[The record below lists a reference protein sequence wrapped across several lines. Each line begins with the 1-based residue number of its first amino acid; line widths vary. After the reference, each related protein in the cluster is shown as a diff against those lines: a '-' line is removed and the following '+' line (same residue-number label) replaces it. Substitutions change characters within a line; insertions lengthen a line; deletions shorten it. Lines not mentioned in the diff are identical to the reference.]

1 MQQECLALERG
12 EDTGL
17 GGQVHDC
24 SSVTVYDVLIYYSTS
39 GRYLSPYFGRRIHP
53 SSALPYNPYSG
64 PQRPQ
69 DALKRPYRDGAMERE
84 LGTAHDFVR
93 DDFVGDDFVALLFY
107 NSTCTALENLYSS
120 IYADTNILPVTDTA

>member
-1 MQQECLALERG
+1 MQQKCLALERG

-24 SSVTVYDVLIYYSTS
+24 SCITVYGVLIYYSTS
-39 GRYLSPYFGRRIHP
+39 GRYLSPYFGRRIRP
-53 SSALPYNPYSG
+53 SSALSYNPYSG

-84 LGTAHDFVR
+84 LGTAHDFM
-93 DDFVGDDFVALLFY
+93 GDDFVALLFY
-107 NSTCTALENLYSS
+107 ISTCAALEDLSSS
-120 IYADTNILPVTDTA
+120 IYTHTDILHVTDTA